1 LSYVNL
7 ALDSDALIKLAKSS
21 AKEIVGL
28 NYTLFLPPEVRR
40 ECVEQGKAG
49 GFPDAVR
56 VEENIRSGRLRVRRP
71 KPSGQTE
78 ALVKDLRLRGGEADV
93 LRLFRSGGVELVV
106 SDDRRFLH
114 LLEAL
119 GVPYATP
126 SSLIAALVRTKKLS
140 SRDGLRFLERL
151 AGSISE
157 EEYVEARR
165 AIEGG

>member
-1 LSYVNL
+1 LNYVNL

-21 AKEIVGL
+21 AKEIVGS
-28 NYTLFLPPEVRR
+28 NYTLLLPPEVRR

-71 KPSGQTE
+71 KRSGRTE
-78 ALVKDLRLRGGEADV
+78 ALVKDLRLLGGEADV

-106 SDDRRFLH
+106 SDDRRFVH

-140 SRDGLRFLERL
+140 GRDGLGYLDRL

-165 AIEGG
+165 AIEEG